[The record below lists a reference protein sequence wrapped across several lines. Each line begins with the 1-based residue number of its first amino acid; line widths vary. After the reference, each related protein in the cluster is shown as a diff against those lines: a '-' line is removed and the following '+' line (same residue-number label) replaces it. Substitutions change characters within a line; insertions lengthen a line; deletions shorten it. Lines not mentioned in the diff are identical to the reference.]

1 MNNPE
6 IQNTNRNPT
15 LDILR
20 GIAIATMILSNF
32 AGEMLKAPHPLWLT
46 ILGSLAA
53 PLFVIIAGYLVG
65 YSVINKNYPL
75 SYFLLRGFLTLV
87 MAATIDIF
95 LWKSYPFISVDI
107 LYLAGLAIPITAIFM
122 RMKLSFKIVILLFFF
137 AIAPILRN
145 YFGYIEKP
153 SFPPIWK
160 EGNLI
165 PFEGEFTIILKH
177 WLIDGWFP
185 IFSWAG
191 VAFTGALLSE
201 FRLKRETLTKTEN
214 KFVALLGF
222 IFLLLG
228 ILFWNE
234 EFRLAARGNYT
245 ELFYPPTLSY
255 YSAYLGGI
263 LLLYLLVESSSQSRL
278 YTPLRILG
286 ISPLFFY
293 FTHFLIISKFIA
305 PYFGKTPE
313 NEVYLNLEIF
323 LLTYLIIIL
332 ICLSLGIMILLSKK
346 KFPNPPFL
354 IRFFIGG

>member
-1 MNNPE
+1 VVFLPWSWL
-6 IQNTNRNPT
+6 Q
-15 LDILR
+15 
-20 GIAIATMILSNF
+20 
-32 AGEMLKAPHPLWLT
+32 PL
-46 ILGSLAA
+46 I
-53 PLFVIIAGYLVG
+53 F
-65 YSVINKNYPL
+65 
-75 SYFLLRGFLTLV
+75 
-87 MAATIDIF
+87 F

-293 FTHFLIISKFIA
+293 FMHFLIISKFIA